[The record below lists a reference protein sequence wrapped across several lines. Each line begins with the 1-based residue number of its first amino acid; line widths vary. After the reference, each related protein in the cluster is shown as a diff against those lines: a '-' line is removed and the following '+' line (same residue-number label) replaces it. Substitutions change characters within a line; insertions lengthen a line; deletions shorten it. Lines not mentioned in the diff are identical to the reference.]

1 MSELLLQIVR
11 NNGTVVHTPILE
23 DSVSWKTEREG
34 SPGELT
40 FTVVKDESL
49 GFLEGDAVRFYVD
62 KKPIFFGYVFSK
74 SRDKEH
80 RIKVTAY
87 DQLRYLKNKD
97 TLVYK
102 DWDCAKLIN
111 TLADNFGLSP
121 NRNLASTG
129 YTCPQMTE
137 DNSTLFDMI
146 LNHLDAVTQATSKM
160 YVLYDDFGTLTLKD
174 IEDMYVPYWI
184 REENIENFD
193 YTTTIDGETYNT
205 VKIILSDSED
215 SVRHV
220 YIAKST
226 KNVNQWGILQL
237 TEELDATKY
246 SPEEAKALTVD
257 ILDLYNRTERNLTL
271 KGVIG
276 DTRVRAGTWVPVTMY
291 LGDISLGD
299 VNENTAKPMIVE
311 SATHTWEGGSYKMD
325 LKLVSGGGFV
335 A

>member
-11 NNGTVVHTPILE
+11 NNGSVVHTPILE
-23 DSVSWKTEREG
+23 DGVTWKTERQG
-34 SPGELT
+34 APGELT
-40 FTVVKDESL
+40 FTVVKDETL

-62 KKPIFFGYVFSK
+62 GEPVFFGFVFSK

-102 DWDCAKLIN
+102 EWDCAKLIN
-111 TLADNFGLSP
+111 TLADGYGLSSS
-121 NRNLASTG
+121 RNLASTG
-129 YTCPQMTE
+129 YICPQMSE

-146 LNHLDAVTQATSKM
+146 LNHLSQVTQATSKM

-174 IEDMYVPYWI
+174 IEEMYVPYWI
-184 REENIENFD
+184 REENMENFD
-193 YTTTIDGETYNT
+193 YKTTIDGETYNT
-205 VKIILSDSED
+205 VKITLSDSEN

-226 KNVNQWGILQL
+226 ENINKWGILQL

-246 SPEEAKALTVD
+246 SADEAKALSVD
-257 ILDLYNRTERNLTL
+257 ILELYNRTERNLTL

-291 LGDISLGD
+291 LGDVSLGD

-311 SATHTWEGGSYKMD
+311 TATHTWEGGSYKMD
-325 LKLVSGGGFV
+325 LKLTSGGGWV